1 MVYAHVTDTSSY
13 GVVFPCEPLQMRQAP
28 LGRAYYSL
36 LIPKMGFNF
45 GGSAVICS
53 PRSYRHRAGKRVL
66 SRRAVI
72 DTARVGN
79 GFAAFQ

>member
-53 PRSYRHRAGKRVL
+53 PRSYV
-66 SRRAVI
+66 RRAVI
-72 DTARVGN
+72 DTARVK
-79 GFAAFQ
+79 GFLVAAQL